1 LASYTILTTR
11 TQEAGLKFDYD
22 TYADKTLYPTQQAY
36 LQAKVNSQITDP
48 MYANKQRVSTV
59 SFEKSFQTI
68 PDTQQ
73 PTAQTEIE
81 TVITSHGGTI
91 VSGVSPMP
99 PIPPPPVTMAAPQN
113 QERDGDSESG
123 HH

>member
-1 LASYTILTTR
+1 VASYTIVTTR

-22 TYADKTLYPTQQAY
+22 TYADKIQFPTQQAY
-36 LQAKVNSQITDP
+36 LQSKVNSQVTDP
-48 MYANKQRVSTV
+48 MYLNKQRLSAV

-68 PDTQQ
+68 PETQQ

-91 VSGVSPMP
+91 VSGVP
-99 PIPPPPVTMAAPQN
+99 PAPPLPPTT
-113 QERDGDSESG
+113 
-123 HH
+123 